1 MKNVYPMIDNG
12 FVSLYD
18 YPKIILMQ
26 SQESIGFIKNNK
38 ITFYE
43 QKISKKEIMKRNLKR
58 TTNK

>member
-1 MKNVYPMIDNG
+1 MKKVYPMIDNG

-26 SQESIGFIKNNK
+26 SQESIGFMKDNK